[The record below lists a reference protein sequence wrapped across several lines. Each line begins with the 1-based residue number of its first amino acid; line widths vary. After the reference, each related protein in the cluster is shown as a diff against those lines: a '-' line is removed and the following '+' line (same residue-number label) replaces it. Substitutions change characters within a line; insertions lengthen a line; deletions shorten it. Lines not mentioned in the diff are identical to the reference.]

1 MKHRKNTTST
11 PPRHTQIQQAIELLN
26 IVLTQGGRPADK
38 HMEAYFRQHR
48 NMGVRD
54 RGFVAETVYGCLRR
68 RRFLEYLAQD
78 TSSEALIMAYL
89 LATQGWSARALTE
102 AGFSVDTDADEG
114 ASATEGRIPG
124 AANAQG
130 SASAAGGRTPG
141 AADALA
147 TRVRTLDKS
156 SLPLEVRTDLPDWL
170 LERLLAHLG
179 ESETIALADALNQ
192 PATLDLRV
200 NTLKADRDTVARR
213 LAEEG
218 FPAEPTLYSPTGLRR
233 NERTP
238 LFNSAS
244 FKEGLFEI
252 QDEGSQL
259 LSLLLEPRRREMV
272 VDFCA
277 GAGGKTLHLAALMA
291 NTGTLY
297 AFDTSPKRLEG
308 MKPRLIRAGLD
319 TVRMIT
325 IAHERDVRVQRLH
338 GKIDRVLVDAPCSGT
353 GTLRRNPDIKWREIN
368 LAEIIATQQR
378 ILAAA
383 AKLLKPGGRLVYAT
397 CSLLT
402 EENEDVV
409 SDFLAQNPDFHAL
422 PVQDI
427 LARRQIHIDNSS
439 GMDGALRLY
448 PHRHGTDGFYAA
460 VLERVK

>member
-1 MKHRKNTTST
+1 MKHRQNTAAT
-11 PPRHTQIQQAIELLN
+11 PPRHTQIQQAIELLQ
-26 IVLTQGGRPADK
+26 IILTQGGRPADK

-48 NMGVRD
+48 NMGGRD

-78 TSSEALIMAYL
+78 TASEALVLAYL
-89 LATQGWSARALTE
+89 LAMQGWSARALTE
-102 AGFSVDTDADEG
+102 AGFEG
-114 ASATEGRIPG
+114 AV
-124 AANAQG
+124 
-130 SASAAGGRTPG
+130 
-141 AADALA
+141 DALA
-147 TRVRTLDKS
+147 ARARTLDKS
-156 SLPLEVRTDLPDWL
+156 ALPLEVRTDLPNWL
-170 LERLLAHLG
+170 LERLLAQLG

-192 PATLDLRV
+192 PAPVDLRV

-218 FPAEPTLYSPTGLRR
+218 FPAESTPYSPSGLRR

-277 GAGGKTLHLAALMA
+277 GAGGKTLHLGALMT

-368 LAEIIATQQR
+368 LPEIIATQQR

-402 EENEDVV
+402 EENEDIVR
-409 SDFLAQNPDFHAL
+409 DFLAQNPDFHAP

-427 LARRQIHIDNSS
+427 LARRQIHIDNSN
-439 GMDGALRLY
+439 GADGALRLY

-460 VLERVK
+460 VLERDKIEGLK